1 MIDAASGEAL
11 VDKTLNQ
18 AKELITKVAANT
30 QQFSSRQDHPIKR
43 VNEVGINSI
52 EQRLDNLTSLM

>member
-1 MIDAASGEAL
+1 MCASCPHHQISDQLLIQYFYKGLLLTDRNMIDAASGEAL

-30 QQFSSRQDHPIKR
+30 Q
-43 VNEVGINSI
+43 
-52 EQRLDNLTSLM
+52 